1 MEQLRQHFLFI
12 PQWYRNGKAQDSFY
26 FIAFPLKQTMLHT
39 STPPV
44 ITENGSKT
52 TGLKPSEKI

>member
-12 PQWYRNGKAQDSFY
+12 PQWYRNGKAQDSSY
-26 FIAFPLKQTMLHT
+26 FIACPLNQTMLHS

-44 ITENGSKT
+44 VTEKGSKT
-52 TGLKPSEKI
+52 MGLKPSEKI